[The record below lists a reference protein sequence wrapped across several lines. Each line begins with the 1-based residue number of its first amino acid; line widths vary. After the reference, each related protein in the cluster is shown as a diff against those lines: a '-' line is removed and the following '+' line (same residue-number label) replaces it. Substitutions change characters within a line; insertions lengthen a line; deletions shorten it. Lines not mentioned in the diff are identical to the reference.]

1 VSVRIGLT
9 LPSFV
14 EDPEIPLAV
23 ARAAEAAGLDGVFVF
38 DHVFRGSGPRARPA
52 LECLALLG
60 AVASETSEIAI
71 GTLVARATLRPAAT
85 LSAALA
91 TAMRISTGRLIATLG
106 SGDSESRPE
115 NEAYG
120 LGHGAL
126 DQRVRALDQA
136 VTACR
141 GRGFPVWVGGAHP
154 RVREIAV
161 RADGWNRW
169 GGDATSFAIEASS
182 VRAASHAPL
191 TISWGG
197 LVVVGSTEAEAVE
210 KRERFRIAP
219 GTIVGGPEQAAD
231 ALRELVRGGADWV
244 ILGPVDSSD
253 PENAHI
259 IADGVKPL
267 ISA

>member
-1 VSVRIGLT
+1 MNVRVALT

-38 DHVFRGSGPRARPA
+38 DHVFRGSGPNRRPA
-52 LECLALLG
+52 LECMALLG

-85 LSAALA
+85 LAASLA
-91 TAMRISTGRLIATLG
+91 TAMRISQGRLIATLG

-115 NEAYG
+115 NESYG
-120 LGHGAL
+120 LGHGSL
-126 DQRVRALDQA
+126 DARVRALDEA
-136 VTACR
+136 VGACR

-154 RVREIAV
+154 RVREVAV

-169 GGDATSFAIEASS
+169 GGDATRFAIEASS
-182 VRAASHAPL
+182 VRAASNGPL

-197 LVVVGSTEAEAVE
+197 LVVVGATEADAAV
-210 KRERFRIAP
+210 KRERLRIAP
-219 GTIVGGPEQAAD
+219 GTIVGGPEQTAD

-253 PENAHI
+253 PENAHV
-259 IADGVKPL
+259 IAESVKPL
-267 ISA
+267 L